1 MEHKMSEIKTAL
13 DVALD
18 HLQSKFQTTDD
29 IRQILINKLTS
40 TVNQMFIDPNNDAPR
55 MQEVKLATIK
65 TLDDLLKSVESSAV
79 TNAKVQMQKR
89 SDENS
94 DAASKMVIEMLK
106 NINVSI
112 GHNTGTGV
120 ELPTNMSAAIKN
132 ACEQT
137 KHPISEDEL
146 SVPEVN
152 ISE

>member
-1 MEHKMSEIKTAL
+1 MAEIKTAL
-13 DVALD
+13 DVALEQ
-18 HLQSKFQTTDD
+18 LQDKFRSTDD

-40 TVNQMFIDPNNDAPR
+40 TVNQMSIDPNNDAPR

-65 TLDDLLKSVESSAV
+65 TLDDLLKSAESSAV

-94 DAASKMVIEMLK
+94 EASSKLVIEMLK
-106 NINVSI
+106 NINVAI

-120 ELPTNMSAAIKN
+120 AIPTNMGDAIKN

-146 SVPEVN
+146 TVPEVN
-152 ISE
+152 LNEE

>member
-1 MEHKMSEIKTAL
+1 MAEIKTAL
-13 DVALD
+13 DVALEQ
-18 HLQSKFQTTDD
+18 LQDKFKSTED
-29 IRQILINKLTS
+29 IRQLLINKLTS
-40 TVNQMFIDPNNDAPR
+40 TVNQMSIDPNNDAPR

-94 DAASKMVIEMLK
+94 DANSKLVIEMLR
-106 NINVSI
+106 NIDVSL
-112 GHNTGTGV
+112 GHNTGSGV
-120 ELPTNMSAAIKN
+120 AIPNNIGDAIKN

-146 SVPEVN
+146 TVPEVN
-152 ISE
+152 LNEE